1 MLGFLIGIVVGST
14 VSVAILALIYASG
27 GMDGGDEP

>member
-14 VSVAILALIYASG
+14 VTVAIMALIYASG
-27 GMDGGDEP
+27 GMEE

>member
-14 VSVAILALIYASG
+14 VSVAVMALIYASG
-27 GMDGGDEP
+27 GMDE